1 MLIIASWYFAS
12 YFASILFSQD
22 TNEKIALF
30 SLVLMFSKS
39 FTSRLKI
46 MSGAYLTTEMSENR
60 SYEYLSLKQTSLAPS
75 KNLCALLK
83 YVSEWYGPKLLP
95 KI

>member
-1 MLIIASWYFAS
+1 
-12 YFASILFSQD
+12 
-22 TNEKIALF
+22 
-30 SLVLMFSKS
+30 
-39 FTSRLKI
+39 